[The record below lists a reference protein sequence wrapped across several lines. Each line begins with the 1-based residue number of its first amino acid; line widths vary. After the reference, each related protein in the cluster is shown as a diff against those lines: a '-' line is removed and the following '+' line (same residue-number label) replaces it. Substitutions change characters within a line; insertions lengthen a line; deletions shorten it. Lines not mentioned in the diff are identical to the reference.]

1 MMKSYTL
8 SQKSAKYQ
16 KENAPLYMRLPLV
29 LPVDID
35 ESLKDEIYDVLL
47 STPFAKL
54 SIPIQTFRNNI
65 ARFKNDT
72 TNNTRERSRKNM
84 FVNVGFIQSFTEST
98 EEDSNKNGYFNVFIF
113 GSTANDISKLYKP
126 AIELVYTD
134 DRSRNLKVI
143 NKFNIISLSEPMVD
157 VNKYKPK
164 DEEESTIR
172 FVSRN
177 EPEELE
183 DDPKY
188 SDGPLSAPI
197 GDLMAK

>member
-8 SQKSAKYQ
+8 SQKNAKYQ
-16 KENAPLYMRLPLV
+16 RENSPLYMRLPLV
-29 LPVDID
+29 LPEDID
-35 ESLKDEIYDVLL
+35 ESLRDEIFDVLL

-54 SIPIQTFRNNI
+54 SIPIQTFRTNI
-65 ARFKNDT
+65 ARFKNDAA
-72 TNNTRERSRKNM
+72 NKERSRKNM
-84 FVNVGFIQSFTEST
+84 FVNVGFIQNFTEST

-177 EPEELE
+177 PDEEEE
-183 DDPKY
+183 DSPKY